1 MLFARMRESQKLY
14 AVNQLDARNS
24 ELHKIEQ
31 TGTETGKFVAIYK
44 CDG

>member
-1 MLFARMRESQKLY
+1 MRESQKLN

-24 ELHKIEQ
+24 GFYKIEQ
-31 TGTETGKFVAIYK
+31 TGTETGKSVAVYK